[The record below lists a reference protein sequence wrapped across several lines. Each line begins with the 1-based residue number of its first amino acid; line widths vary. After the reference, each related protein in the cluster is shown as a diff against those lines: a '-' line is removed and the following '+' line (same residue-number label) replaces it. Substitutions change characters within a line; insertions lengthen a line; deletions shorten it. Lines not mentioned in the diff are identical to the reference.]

1 MKKLNRMAA
10 VLLALLLIC
19 NCAVIP
25 AQAARVED
33 VTFTEVDEIVYAEGN
48 VNIRSGPGTEH
59 KIITTLRSGQAI
71 RRTGVGS
78 NGWSRVS
85 YMGESAYM
93 YTDLLSTGET
103 GYTGTDRLLQQ
114 IAVANGLKEWDY
126 TKESWKVVSDAL
138 KAAKKLEDSKDA
150 SKRMAAA
157 DTLEKAL
164 AALVSM
170 DYTALEDVINRAKEQ
185 ISTTET
191 YDLVDRLRETMTK
204 AEQLRFSGDQAQ
216 VDATAAVM
224 AELLEKLTAM
234 GEQNTVIQT
243 VIQEVEVEV
252 PPAGDYCNISSHR
265 IWTVAFAVS
274 AVLNVIL
281 VLLLTIVI
289 QKRKYRN
296 DDVPLVDYDIDD
308 DI

>member
-19 NCAVIP
+19 NCALIP
-25 AQAARVED
+25 ALAAKVED

-93 YTDLLSTGET
+93 YTELLSTGET

-126 TKESWKVVSDAL
+126 TKESWKAVSDAL

-170 DYTALEDVINRAKEQ
+170 DYAALEDAINRAKEQ

-216 VDATAAVM
+216 VDATAAVL

-252 PPAGDYCNISSHR
+252 PPTGDYCNISSHR
-265 IWTVAFAVS
+265 FWTVAFAIS

>member
-1 MKKLNRMAA
+1 MKNLKKMAA
-10 VLLALLLIC
+10 VLLAVLLVC
-19 NCAVIP
+19 NFAMIP
-25 AQAARVED
+25 ANAAKVED
-33 VTFTEVDEIVYAEGN
+33 VVFTEVDEIVYADGN
-48 VNIRSGPGTEH
+48 VNVRTGPGTEH
-59 KIITTLRSGQAI
+59 QVIATLRSGQAI

-93 YTDLLSTGET
+93 YTELLTTGSA
-103 GYTGTDRLLQQ
+103 GNSGSDRLTQQ
-114 IAVANGLKEWDY
+114 IAVANGLKEWEY
-126 TKESWKVVSDAL
+126 TKESWKTVSEAL
-138 KAAKKLEDSKDA
+138 KAAKKLEDSKNA
-150 SKRMAAA
+150 EKRKAAA

-164 AALVSM
+164 ASLVSM
-170 DYTALEDVINRAKEQ
+170 NYTALEDVIARAKEQ
-185 ISTTET
+185 ISTTEM
-191 YDLVDRLRETMTK
+191 YDLVDRLREAVTK

-216 VDATAAVM
+216 VDATAGMIAS
-224 AELLEKLTAM
+224 LLEELTAM
-234 GEQNTVIQT
+234 GEQNTVIET

-252 PPAGDYCNISSHR
+252 PPTGDYCNISSHR
-265 IWTVAFAVS
+265 IWYVAFAAS

-289 QKRKYRN
+289 RKRKYRA